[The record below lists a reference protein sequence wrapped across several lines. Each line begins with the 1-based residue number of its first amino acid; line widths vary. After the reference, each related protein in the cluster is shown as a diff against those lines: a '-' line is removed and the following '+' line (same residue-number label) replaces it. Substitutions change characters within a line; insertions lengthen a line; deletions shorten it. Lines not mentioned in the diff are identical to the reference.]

1 MRFPFLL
8 IALFLMNFGFGGEM
22 KRLENQVVIITGASK
37 GIGREMAKVF
47 SREGAKLVL
56 VAREEKPLKEFCK

>member
-1 MRFPFLL
+1 MGCLLEQMRLFFLL
-8 IALFLMNFGFGGEM
+8 IVALPLMNFGFGGEV

-47 SREGAKLVL
+47 TT
-56 VAREEKPLKEFCK
+56 